1 MALAHAQTDSTV
13 HNHGCTCNYCRRKQ
27 ELLEHLTV
35 EETERIVSE
44 RVEARVA
51 EVIASNT
58 VQQSVQERLMR
69 ERTLLEEQVGRHEQ
83 LPDAGRCITSPLQ
96 AELWPLAGVVSRAQP
111 LLSSAGGDGAC
122 AGAGSSRG

>member
-1 MALAHAQTDSTV
+1 MQKHV
-13 HNHGCTCNYCRRKQ
+13 CTCNCCRRKQ

-51 EVIASNT
+51 EVIASDT
-58 VQQSVQERLMR
+58 VQQSVQERLTR
-69 ERTLLEEQVGRHEQ
+69 ERTLLEEQVGKHDQ
-83 LPDAGRCITSPLQ
+83 LPDAGWRGTPPLQ
-96 AELWPLAGVVSRAQP
+96 AELWLLAGVVSRAEP